1 MPLQFTAMS
10 ADTGKKAL
18 VIDLDATYW
27 GTLYINLPRSLL
39 DASEGGRDTKYTV
52 LVNGQDAGNNA
63 VKVTKYVDAGE
74 GNRVLSIKYS
84 AGEKQIE
91 IIGTQIAPE
100 FGSMTIVVAAAI
112 LGTVGMTILARR
124 RLVR

>member
-1 MPLQFTAMS
+1 MS
-10 ADTGKKAL
+10 VDTSKKAL

-27 GTLYINLPRSLL
+27 GTLYVSLPRSLL
-39 DASEGGRDTKYTV
+39 DASEGGKDAKYTV
-52 LVNGQDAGNNA
+52 LVNGQDAGNN
-63 VKVTKYVDAGE
+63 
-74 GNRVLSIKYS
+74 RVLSIRYG

-100 FGSMTIVVAAAI
+100 FGPITIVMAAAI

-124 RLVR
+124 RLGR